1 MQVID
6 KHTDEMTPSDLE
18 AVVNA
23 GDYDTS
29 DDSPD
34 DSGYSSDTPLINE
47 GAFEAIKQSEKP
59 SIAKN
64 PLLRAG
70 ILSALA
76 MGVLFPIAL
85 IFKGNMTINQ
95 PVASE
100 ASLNEKGDPVEPFSA
115 EADKLAQ
122 LQLENSEL
130 KRTMG
135 LASQSLSQAELD
147 ELAKKNGDTPAKPS
161 AAPTNANRT
170 SAPSTASPVASRP
183 ATAPVQSINY
193 RSAPE
198 PPRTTYRS
206 PVATTSVAQRP
217 AAAPVSSQPA
227 KVEIASSA
235 PTETV
240 DPFEMRDRLSRL
252 GNYGQPVEA
261 GALSAVAIAPK
272 NIVTPISQSASEP
285 STQNVAY
292 RPAARVTTDKFE
304 SPVEPDNEQYYEDT
318 AAVLGLPVAE
328 VLPSPVSETAIPIL
342 PGEMFKAKIINGV
355 SWSQG
360 ERPEMA
366 LETIEDFAAESGAV
380 LIPKGTRI
388 IATVNGA
395 DESGSVFTGVSQI
408 YMDSLLNIP
417 ADALVIQAEDGSV
430 LKAEQSTEGGASGS
444 GLDIGGVLWG
454 SAINAADNVIE
465 SDDSLVG
472 DLAGGVGEAVL
483 QDQRER
489 VDAREEQ
496 RTVVTT
502 PQVGVWT
509 LTPRNVQ
516 IFVSRLI
523 SMEHEQDAEN

>member
-29 DDSPD
+29 DESPD
-34 DSGYSSDTPLINE
+34 DSGYSNGRPLINE

-76 MGVLFPIAL
+76 MGVLCPIAL
-85 IFKGNMTINQ
+85 IFKGNMMINQ

-100 ASLNEKGDPVEPFSA
+100 ASVDEKGDPVEPFSA

-161 AAPTNANRT
+161 ASPTNANRT
-170 SAPSTASPVASRP
+170 PAPSTAAPVASRP

-193 RSAPE
+193 RPAPE

-206 PVATTSVAQRP
+206 PIATTSVAQRP
-217 AAAPVSSQPA
+217 VAAPVSSQP
-227 KVEIASSA
+227 VASASPA
-235 PTETV
+235 TVETV

-252 GNYGQPVEA
+252 GNYGHPVTA
-261 GALSAVAIAPK
+261 GAPLAVASAPK
-272 NIVTPISQSASEP
+272 NIVTPVSQSTSEL

-304 SPVEPDNEQYYEDT
+304 SPVKADDEQYYEDT
-318 AAVLGLPVAE
+318 AAVLGLPVTE
-328 VLPSPVSETAIPIL
+328 VLPSPVSETAMPIL

-388 IATVNGA
+388 MATVNGA
-395 DESGSVFTGVSQI
+395 DESGSVFTGISQI
-408 YMDSLLNIP
+408 FMDSPLNIP
-417 ADALVIQAEDGSV
+417 ADSLVIQAEDGSV
-430 LKAEQSTEGGASGS
+430 LKAEQSTEGGANSG

-465 SDDSLVG
+465 ADNSLVG
-472 DLAGGVGEAVL
+472 DLAGGVGEAIL
-483 QDQRER
+483 QDQREQ
-489 VDAREEQ
+489 VEAREEQ
-496 RTVVTT
+496 RIVATT

-523 SMEHEQDAEN
+523 SVEPEQNADN